1 VLVFVRKGISLP
13 PEKILHQG
21 LSGGGRIGRYPL
33 RIDFPEIPDMIPVN
47 GRQTILLLKGVVEC
61 INILSG
67 VGKHGGMKAAIQGR
81 SFYLGPADPVVHI
94 AIENLKNRLG
104 SCGQPKNS
112 R

>member
-1 VLVFVRKGISLP
+1 
-13 PEKILHQG
+13 
-21 LSGGGRIGRYPL
+21 
-33 RIDFPEIPDMIPVN
+33 
-47 GRQTILLLKGVVEC
+47 
-61 INILSG
+61 
-67 VGKHGGMKAAIQGR
+67 MKAAIQGR